1 MSPMH
6 LDDGQIQRF
15 VDAELTAASAVEAR
29 AHMDGCVECRA
40 RVAAAKEENV
50 WLLERLRELD
60 HPAPPVGVEM
70 IARRVDRRA
79 PNWGRWAAS
88 ILMILGV
95 AGIAYAAPGSPL
107 RELVGQLTA
116 WMRGDRG
123 GPTVP
128 ARPPEQRIASGTAM
142 TPGDRLRIVFL
153 AEQPGGV
160 ALVSLTDAAIVEVRA
175 LDSPAEFTLDPDRI
189 SIDNG
194 GSTARFE
201 IDIPSRAPRVEIL
214 IGDRRILLKDAA
226 RVVTDAPRDPDGKYR
241 VPLSAPR
248 R

>member
-15 VDAELTAASAVEAR
+15 VDAELPAASAVEAR
-29 AHMDGCVECRA
+29 AHIDGCGECRA
-40 RVAAAKEENV
+40 RVAAAEQEDAWV
-50 WLLERLRELD
+50 LERLRELD
-60 HPAPPVGVEM
+60 HPAPRVHAQTVVIGVE
-70 IARRVDRRA
+70 RRTLR
-79 PNWGRWAAS
+79 WGRWAAS
-88 ILMILGV
+88 IAMVVGV

-107 RELVGQLTA
+107 PELVGRLSA
-116 WMRGDRG
+116 WLRGDDRAE
-123 GPTVP
+123 TVP
-128 ARPPEQRIASGTAM
+128 PAAQTERIASGTAM
-142 TPGDRLRIVFL
+142 SPGDRLRIVFR

-175 LDSPAEFTLDPDRI
+175 LDGPAEFTLDPDRI
-189 SIDNG
+189 SIDNA

-201 IDIPSRAPRVEIL
+201 IDVPSSAPRVEIL
-214 IGDRRILLKDAA
+214 VGDRRILLKDAE

-241 VPLSAPR
+241 VSLSAPR